1 MSAEAHAF
9 IVKEAVEYGLDKA
22 ILLQHIRFWINQNE
36 GKDTHEHDNK
46 VWMFQSASDMAKHY
60 PYWSR
65 QKISRLL
72 REMEDDELIVS
83 GNFNKVGYDQTKWYT
98 IQCSELNNR
107 KLYNNQPIPYTKQ
120 DTKTDTIFDEC
131 WAMYGRKGN
140 KKTSLRY
147 WTKLSEEDKLCIQDK
162 IIPYIQSREYK
173 FRKDFQGYINPANRI
188 WEDQV
193 EQTKV
198 ERISI

>member
-1 MSAEAHAF
+1 
-9 IVKEAVEYGLDKA
+9 
-22 ILLQHIRFWINQNE
+22 
-36 GKDTHEHDNK
+36 
-46 VWMFQSASDMAKHY
+46 
-60 PYWSR
+60 
-65 QKISRLL
+65 
-72 REMEDDELIVS
+72 
-83 GNFNKVGYDQTKWYT
+83 
-98 IQCSELNNR
+98 
-107 KLYNNQPIPYTKQ
+107 
-120 DTKTDTIFDEC
+120 
-131 WAMYGRKGN
+131 MYGRKGN